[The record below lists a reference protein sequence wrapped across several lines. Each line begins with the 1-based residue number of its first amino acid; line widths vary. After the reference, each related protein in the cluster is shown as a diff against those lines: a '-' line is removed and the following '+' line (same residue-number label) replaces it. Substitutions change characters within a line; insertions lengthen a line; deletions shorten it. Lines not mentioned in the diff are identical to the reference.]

1 MKFLRAPWRWKF
13 ITGQAGGG
21 DGCVFCRAAAARDDR
36 EALVC
41 FRGRDYLV
49 MLNRY
54 PYSSGH
60 LMVAPL
66 AHLASPEEAAPGSLD
81 ELWELTRRSLAVLRQ
96 AFRPD
101 GFNVG
106 MNIGPA
112 AGAGI
117 KDHFHQ
123 HIVPRWLGDA
133 NFMAT
138 IGGTKV
144 LSYDLEAVYTAVRDA
159 FAR

>member
-1 MKFLRAPWRWKF
+1 MKFLRAPWRWKL

>member
-1 MKFLRAPWRWKF
+1 MKFLPAPWRWKF

-21 DGCVFCRAAAARDDR
+21 DGCVFCRAAAAQDDR
-36 EALVC
+36 AALVC
-41 FRGRDYLV
+41 FRGRDYFV

-66 AHLASPEEAAPGSLD
+66 AHRASPEEAGPGSLD
-81 ELWELTRRSLAVLRQ
+81 ELWELTRRSLVVLRQ

-106 MNIGPA
+106 MNIGQA

-123 HIVPRWLGDA
+123 HVVPRWQGDA

-138 IGGTKV
+138 VGGTKV
-144 LSYDLEAVYTAVRDA
+144 LSYDLEAVYAAVRDA
-159 FAR
+159 FSR